1 MRNEIV
7 IYDRSIYFQKN
18 VKSKDIEPCHFLYTK
33 HNDTNFRNWCWGRL
47 LWSQHLKGV
56 CLGLLWQSVL
66 CQHWWGMNICALYV
80 CTYIHVHTH
89 NKQNDYWSVDTTR
102 AGTLYLQQQL
112 VLSHLSRHP
121 RSRKS
126 DSWNG
131 VSGHCL
137 GSPVS
142 GLSWRLAKRKV
153 HTRAFSSDS
162 GSGTLNSCIQ
172 SIYILHIFTY
182 DRIFSDDDLFLWM
195 HANKGSSMLTTLH
208 FGPPWSGHQA
218 AATIPLPECSWLA
231 PWPPRYP
238 VKTASWSSP
247 SLRTKTRRALYWP

>member
-1 MRNEIV
+1 MSFLIYQTQRYEFQELMLRSSSLVSTSQGGVPWITLAVCTVPALMR
-7 IYDRSIYFQKN
+7 YD
-18 VKSKDIEPCHFLYTK
+18 C
-33 HNDTNFRNWCWGRL
+33 
-47 LWSQHLKGV
+47 
-56 CLGLLWQSVL
+56 
-66 CQHWWGMNICALYV
+66 MNICALYV